1 MKVMNVQYLHGK
13 PLSSGTLKSV
23 PEDFI
28 VKEDLGFELDGEG
41 EHVMVRAEKTGCN
54 TVFVAEQLAK
64 FAKISARAVSYA
76 GLKDRHAVTEQ
87 WFCLQMPG
95 KETPVFSTWQLEG
108 CRILAVTRQK
118 RKLRIGSLKGN
129 QFEITLRD
137 ISDAKDV
144 EQRLQ
149 KVALSGVPN
158 YFGEQRFGRDGQ
170 NLTQALRW
178 ANQEINVR
186 ERNKRSFYLSAARS
200 AMFNHV
206 ASERIANNTA
216 QHVMLGDALQLT
228 GRGSWFVA
236 TQDEFATLQPR
247 LESNEL
253 SITAPLPGDGELG
266 TQDEAL
272 AFETQCLE
280 DYQPFIS
287 LMQRERV
294 SSARRAVVVK
304 PQNLQWEWLD
314 DSTVKLNFFLNS
326 GCFAT
331 SVVREIINQ
340 NGQDNVDAK
349 DFIE

>member
-13 PLSSGTLKSV
+13 PLSSGTLKSF
-23 PEDFI
+23 PEDFV

-41 EHVMVRAEKTGCN
+41 EHVMVRVEKTGCN
-54 TVFVAEQLAK
+54 TLFVAEQLAK

-95 KETPVFSTWQLEG
+95 KDTPDFSAWQLEG
-108 CRILAVTRQK
+108 CRVLAVTRQK

-137 ISDAKDV
+137 ITNADDV

-149 KVALSGVPN
+149 KVAKLGVPN

-170 NLTQALRW
+170 NLVQARRW
-178 ANQEINVR
+178 ANQEITVR

-200 AMFNHV
+200 AMFNDI
-206 ASERIANNTA
+206 ASARIANNTA
-216 QHVMLGDALQLT
+216 QYAMLGDALQLT

-236 TQDEFATLQPR
+236 TAEELDSLQAR
-247 LESNEL
+247 LQSSEL
-253 SITAPLPGDGELG
+253 SVTAPLPGDGDLG
-266 TQDEAL
+266 TQEDAL
-272 AFETQCLE
+272 AFEIHCLE
-280 DYQPFIS
+280 QDYQPFMA
-287 LMQRERV
+287 LMKNERV
-294 SSARRAVVVK
+294 SPARRAVLVK
-304 PQNLQWEWLD
+304 PQNLQWQWLD
-314 DSTVKLNFFLNS
+314 SSTVKLDFFLNS
-326 GCFAT
+326 GSFAT

-340 NGQDNVDAK
+340 DCVDAEYI
-349 DFIE
+349 IE

>member
-13 PLSSGTLKSV
+13 PLSSGTLKSI
-23 PEDFI
+23 PEDFV

-41 EHVMVRAEKTGCN
+41 EHVMVRVEKTGCN
-54 TVFVAEQLAK
+54 TLFVAEQLAK

-95 KETPVFSTWQLEG
+95 KDTPDFSAWQLEG
-108 CRILAVTRQK
+108 CRVLAVTRQK

-137 ISDAKDV
+137 ITNADDV

-149 KVALSGVPN
+149 KVAKLGVPN

-170 NLTQALRW
+170 NLVQARRW
-178 ANQEINVR
+178 ANQEITVR

-200 AMFNHV
+200 AMFNDI
-206 ASERIANNTA
+206 ASARIANNTA
-216 QHVMLGDALQLT
+216 QYAMLGDALQLT

-236 TQDEFATLQPR
+236 TAEELDSLQAR
-247 LESNEL
+247 LQSSEL
-253 SITAPLPGDGELG
+253 SVTAPLPGDGDLG
-266 TQDEAL
+266 TQEDAL
-272 AFETQCLE
+272 DFEIHCLE
-280 DYQPFIS
+280 QNYQPFMA
-287 LMQRERV
+287 LMKNDRV
-294 SSARRAVVVK
+294 SPARRAVLVK
-304 PQNLQWEWLD
+304 PQNLQWKWLD
-314 DSTVKLNFFLNS
+314 SSTVKLDFFLNS
-326 GCFAT
+326 GSFAT

-340 NGQDNVDAK
+340 DCVDAEYI
-349 DFIE
+349 IE

>member
-13 PLSSGTLKSV
+13 PLSSGTLKSI
-23 PEDFI
+23 PEDFV

-41 EHVMVRAEKTGCN
+41 EHVMVRVEKTGCN
-54 TVFVAEQLAK
+54 TLYVAEQLAK

-95 KETPVFSTWQLEG
+95 KDTPDFSAWQLEG
-108 CRILAVTRQK
+108 CRVLAVTRQK

-137 ISDAKDV
+137 ITNADDV

-149 KVALSGVPN
+149 KVAKLGVPN

-170 NLTQALRW
+170 NLVQARRW
-178 ANQEINVR
+178 ANQEITVR

-200 AMFNHV
+200 AMFNDI
-206 ASERIANNTA
+206 ASARIANNTA
-216 QHVMLGDALQLT
+216 QYAMLGDALQLT

-236 TQDEFATLQPR
+236 TAEELDSLQAR
-247 LESNEL
+247 LQSSEL
-253 SITAPLPGDGELG
+253 SVTAPLPGDGDLG
-266 TQDEAL
+266 TQEDAL
-272 AFETQCLE
+272 AFEIHCLE
-280 DYQPFIS
+280 QDYQPFMA
-287 LMQRERV
+287 LMKNERV
-294 SSARRAVVVK
+294 SPARRAVLVK
-304 PQNLQWEWLD
+304 PQNLQWQWLD
-314 DSTVKLNFFLNS
+314 SSTVKLDFFLNS
-326 GCFAT
+326 GSFAT

-340 NGQDNVDAK
+340 DCVDAEYI
-349 DFIE
+349 IE

>member
-1 MKVMNVQYLHGK
+1 MKVMNAQYLHGK

-23 PEDFI
+23 PEDFV

-41 EHVMVRAEKTGCN
+41 EHVMVRVEKTGCN
-54 TVFVAEQLAK
+54 TLFVAEQLAK

-95 KETPVFSTWQLEG
+95 KETPDFSAWQLEG
-108 CRILAVTRQK
+108 CKVLATTRQK

-129 QFEITLRD
+129 QFEIILRD

-144 EQRLQ
+144 ELRLQ
-149 KVALSGVPN
+149 KIALAGVPN

-216 QHVMLGDALQLT
+216 QQVILGDALQLT

-236 TQDEFATLQPR
+236 AQEEFSTLQPR
-247 LESNEL
+247 LDTNEL
-253 SITAPLPGDGELG
+253 SVTAPLPGDGELG
-266 TQDEAL
+266 TQDAAL
-272 AFETQCLE
+272 AFETQCLL
-280 DYQPFIS
+280 DYQAFMPLI
-287 LMQRERV
+287 QRERV
-294 SSARRAVVVK
+294 SLVRRAVIVK
-304 PQNLQWEWLD
+304 PQNMQWQWLD
-314 DSTVKLNFFLNS
+314 DATVKLNFFLNS

-331 SVVREIINQ
+331 SVVREIINL

>member
-13 PLSSGTLKSV
+13 PLSSGTLKSI
-23 PEDFI
+23 PEDFV

-41 EHVMVRAEKTGCN
+41 EHVMVRVEKTGCN
-54 TVFVAEQLAK
+54 TLFVAEQLAK

-95 KETPVFSTWQLEG
+95 KDTPDFSAWQLEG
-108 CRILAVTRQK
+108 CRVLAVTRQK

-137 ISDAKDV
+137 ITNADDV

-149 KVALSGVPN
+149 KVAKLGVPN

-170 NLTQALRW
+170 NLVQARRW
-178 ANQEINVR
+178 ANQEITVR

-200 AMFNHV
+200 AMFNDI
-206 ASERIANNTA
+206 ASARIANNTA
-216 QHVMLGDALQLT
+216 QYAMLGDALQLT

-236 TQDEFATLQPR
+236 TAEELDSLQAR
-247 LESNEL
+247 LQSSEL
-253 SITAPLPGDGELG
+253 SVTAPLPGDGDLG
-266 TQDEAL
+266 TQEDAL
-272 AFETQCLE
+272 DFEIHCLE
-280 DYQPFIS
+280 QNYQPFMA
-287 LMQRERV
+287 LMKNERV
-294 SSARRAVVVK
+294 SPARRAVLVK
-304 PQNLQWEWLD
+304 PQNLQWKWLD
-314 DSTVKLNFFLNS
+314 SSTVKLDFFLNS
-326 GCFAT
+326 GSFAT

-340 NGQDNVDAK
+340 DCVDAEYI
-349 DFIE
+349 IE

>member
-1 MKVMNVQYLHGK
+1 MKAMNVQYLHGK

-41 EHVMVRAEKTGCN
+41 EHVMVRVEKTGCN
-54 TVFVAEQLAK
+54 TLFVAEQLAK

-95 KETPVFSTWQLEG
+95 KVTPDFSAWQLEG
-108 CRILAVTRQK
+108 CRVLATTRQK

-144 EQRLQ
+144 EQRLE

-158 YFGEQRFGRDGQ
+158 YFGEQRFGRGGQ

-178 ANQEINVR
+178 ANQEIHVR

-200 AMFNHV
+200 AMFNHI
-206 ASERIANNTA
+206 ASERIANNTVH
-216 QHVMLGDALQLT
+216 QVLLGDALQLT

-236 TQDEFATLQPR
+236 TSDELLTLQER
-247 LESNEL
+247 VLSTEL
-253 SITAPLPGDGELG
+253 SITAPLPGDSELG
-266 TQDEAL
+266 SQDDAL
-272 AFETQCLE
+272 GFEIHCLE
-280 DYQPFIS
+280 DYQPFMALMKSERAS
-287 LMQRERV
+287 LV
-294 SSARRAVVVK
+294 RRAVIIK
-304 PQNLQWEWLD
+304 PQGLQWQWLD
-314 DSTVKLNFFLNS
+314 NTTVKLTFFLNS
-326 GCFAT
+326 GSFAT

-340 NGQDNVDAK
+340 NGQDNADAK

>member
-13 PLSSGTLKSV
+13 PLSSGTLKSI
-23 PEDFI
+23 PEDFV

-41 EHVMVRAEKTGCN
+41 EHVMVRVEKTGCN
-54 TVFVAEQLAK
+54 TLFVAEQLAK

-95 KETPVFSTWQLEG
+95 KDTPDFSAWQLEG
-108 CRILAVTRQK
+108 CRVLAVTRQK

-137 ISDAKDV
+137 ITNADDV

-149 KVALSGVPN
+149 KVAKLGVPN

-170 NLTQALRW
+170 NLVQARRW
-178 ANQEINVR
+178 ANQEITVR

-200 AMFNHV
+200 AMFNDI
-206 ASERIANNTA
+206 ASARIANNTA
-216 QHVMLGDALQLT
+216 QYAMLGDVLQLT

-236 TQDEFATLQPR
+236 TAEELDSLQAR
-247 LESNEL
+247 LQSSEL
-253 SITAPLPGDGELG
+253 SVTAPLPGDGDLG
-266 TQDEAL
+266 TQEDAL
-272 AFETQCLE
+272 AFEIHCLE
-280 DYQPFIS
+280 QDYQPFMA
-287 LMQRERV
+287 LMKNERV
-294 SSARRAVVVK
+294 SPARRAVLVK
-304 PQNLQWEWLD
+304 PQNLQWQWLD
-314 DSTVKLNFFLNS
+314 SSTVKLDFFLNS
-326 GCFAT
+326 GSFAT

-340 NGQDNVDAK
+340 DCVDAEYI
-349 DFIE
+349 IE

>member
-13 PLSSGTLKSV
+13 PLSSGTLKSI
-23 PEDFI
+23 PEDFV

-41 EHVMVRAEKTGCN
+41 EHVMVRVEKTGCN
-54 TVFVAEQLAK
+54 TLFVAEQLAK

-95 KETPVFSTWQLEG
+95 KDTPDFSAWQLEG
-108 CRILAVTRQK
+108 CRVLAVTRQK

-137 ISDAKDV
+137 ITNADDV

-149 KVALSGVPN
+149 KVAKLGVPN

-170 NLTQALRW
+170 NLVQARRW
-178 ANQEINVR
+178 ANQEITVR

-200 AMFNHV
+200 AMFNDI
-206 ASERIANNTA
+206 ASARIANNTA
-216 QHVMLGDALQLT
+216 QYAMLGDALQLT

-236 TQDEFATLQPR
+236 TAEELDSLQAR
-247 LESNEL
+247 LQSSEL
-253 SITAPLPGDGELG
+253 SVTAPLPGDGDLG
-266 TQDEAL
+266 TQEDAL
-272 AFETQCLE
+272 AFEIHCLE
-280 DYQPFIS
+280 QDYQPFMA
-287 LMQRERV
+287 LMKNERV
-294 SSARRAVVVK
+294 SPARRAVLVK
-304 PQNLQWEWLD
+304 PQNLQWQWLD
-314 DSTVKLNFFLNS
+314 SSTVKLDFFLNS
-326 GCFAT
+326 GSFAT

-340 NGQDNVDAK
+340 DCVDAEYI
-349 DFIE
+349 IE

>member
-1 MKVMNVQYLHGK
+1 MKAMNVQYLHGK
-13 PLSSGTLKSV
+13 PLSSGTLKSI

-41 EHVMVRAEKTGCN
+41 EHVMVRVEKTGCN
-54 TVFVAEQLAK
+54 TLFVAEQLAK
-64 FAKISARAVSYA
+64 FAKISARVVSYA

-95 KETPVFSTWQLEG
+95 KDTPDFSAWQLEG
-108 CRILAVTRQK
+108 CRVLAVTRQK

-137 ISDAKDV
+137 ISNANDV
-144 EQRLQ
+144 EQRMQ
-149 KVALSGVPN
+149 KIATSGVPN

-178 ANQEINVR
+178 ANQEIQVR

-206 ASERIANNTA
+206 ASERIA
-216 QHVMLGDALQLT
+216 QGIQQQVLLGDALQLT

-236 TQDEFATLQPR
+236 TQEELPSLQSR
-247 LESNEL
+247 LLSSEL
-253 SITAPLPGDGELG
+253 SVTAPLPGDGELG
-266 TQDEAL
+266 TQDDAL
-272 AFETQCLE
+272 AFETACLTE
-280 DYQPFIS
+280 YQAVIP

-294 SSARRAVVVK
+294 SPVRRAIITK
-304 PQNLQWEWLD
+304 PQNFSWQWLD
-314 DSTVKLNFFLNS
+314 DSTVKLAFFLNS